1 MLENQES
8 SQDNSSDGTVMLSSK
23 FNRDKPKKGEKKK
36 ENEPDAEVLRE
47 QKKMEVQ
54 DVSILY
60 GNLPQ
65 DTRYMNLTSIASF

>member
-1 MLENQES
+1 
-8 SQDNSSDGTVMLSSK
+8 MLSSK

-65 DTRYMNLTSIASF
+65 DTR

>member
-65 DTRYMNLTSIASF
+65 DKR